1 MSIEQ
6 LSFLRPTIWTVI
18 EITRYIRNLFES
30 DTTLQDV
37 WVRGEV
43 SNFSRPRSGHIYFT
57 IKDEHASLRCVMW
70 RSVALTQTFLPKD
83 GDAVEVH
90 GAITV
95 YEAGGQYQMY
105 ADEIQPL
112 GKGALYEE
120 FLRLKAQLQAEGL
133 FDEGKKRPIPAWPKK
148 IGIVTSATGAALRD
162 ILNTIKR
169 RYPLVEV
176 ILSPTPVQG
185 NDAPPG
191 IVTAIKALNEL
202 VEPDIILVARGGGSI
217 EDLWAFNDPQV
228 AYAIAASKAPVIT
241 GIGHQTDFTIADF
254 VADLRA
260 PTPTAAA
267 ELATPDR
274 SDLKLSLLELEQQ
287 LTKAVLATIEDERW
301 ELQTLYH
308 KLERTSPLRQIQSS
322 RQRLDEYINRMN
334 ASLFHSLQVRKTR
347 LKGHNQQLMSLNP
360 VAILNR
366 GYAIVSKESGEIIRS
381 PKQVKHNDL
390 LNIHVAEG
398 KFEARASTPNVK
410 TDQTPDNQEV

>member
-1 MSIEQ
+1 M
-6 LSFLRPTIWTVI
+6 
-18 EITRYIRNLFES
+18 
-30 DTTLQDV
+30 
-37 WVRGEV
+37 
-43 SNFSRPRSGHIYFT
+43 
-57 IKDEHASLRCVMW
+57 
-70 RSVALTQTFLPKD
+70 
-83 GDAVEVH
+83 
-90 GAITV
+90 
-95 YEAGGQYQMY
+95 
-105 ADEIQPL
+105 
-112 GKGALYEE
+112 
-120 FLRLKAQLQAEGL
+120 
-133 FDEGKKRPIPAWPKK
+133 
-148 IGIVTSATGAALRD
+148 
-162 ILNTIKR
+162 
-169 RYPLVEV
+169 
-176 ILSPTPVQG
+176 
-185 NDAPPG
+185 
-191 IVTAIKALNEL
+191 
-202 VEPDIILVARGGGSI
+202 
-217 EDLWAFNDPQV
+217 
-228 AYAIAASKAPVIT
+228 IT